1 MVRLARRVCV
11 VPPWDSF
18 SHPSPHAL
26 AALSK
31 KLACANQGLWRNFE
45 ESQDVSDVMAD
56 YYQFLA
62 AATVR
67 KEPIFT
73 EPYPDPTYANLMVRC
88 HSQHAVVCI

>member
-1 MVRLARRVCV
+1 MGLLLT
-11 VPPWDSF
+11 PF
-18 SHPSPHAL
+18 THAL